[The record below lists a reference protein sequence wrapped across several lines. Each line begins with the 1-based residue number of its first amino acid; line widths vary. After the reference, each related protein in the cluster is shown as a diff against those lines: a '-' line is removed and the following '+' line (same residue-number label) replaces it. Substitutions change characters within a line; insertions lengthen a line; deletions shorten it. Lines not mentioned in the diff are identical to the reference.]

1 VLKVQIFLQP
11 HLSHKCIF
19 HLRKKK
25 DGVCMVAWAK
35 TSLGKKLGEN
45 SIPYIIGQPMFH
57 EEDTTF
63 VKHYYLSRATL
74 LCFP

>member
-11 HLSHKCIF
+11 HLSHKCI

-25 DGVCMVAWAK
+25 DGVCLQD
-35 TSLGKKLGEN
+35 SLGQNIIGKKLEEN
-45 SIPYIIGQPMFH
+45 NVPYIIGQPMFH

-63 VKHYYLSRATL
+63 VKQH
-74 LCFP
+74 